1 MRRPVQI
8 TARTSAN
15 ATLGA
20 ALRSD
25 ARSIKT
31 PRRASFREFLE
42 KDARV
47 PADSAD
53 AERRGTYVPF
63 TFKGREALIGV
74 VEAIDTVLGLQD
86 GKVRKDAEIAVG
98 GGAQIGKTILE
109 HELLTFCTG
118 QQFRNTILYVP
129 DQNLVNDL
137 VQTKF
142 RPNVVDQLPWFA
154 DMLRLGVVVNSSGKS
169 LHRIGAFSVTDGNR
183 RANGMFAGLGKV
195 PTSISGDIALEDE
208 VDDVDPKFEKFVR
221 GRLSSSD
228 LRFIFRIGTQRVHGR
243 GMNMEWRNGSQ
254 GVVQFECPKCKHR
267 QNPEDEFPAIV
278 CLAQPRGEPARL
290 TYNGD
295 FAVRGRAVGNHEASH
310 TYFLGCVKCGAK
322 LNRSAPLWHHR
333 RPEMIAKAKWSF
345 RLSQVGMAAIDLSK
359 IVNEW
364 SGALLDD
371 LKMAVFRCDV
381 LALPKSTAQKLDPEI
396 LQRARLMERFD
407 VGSPV
412 STHPRFAGLD
422 FGQKCYLVVRE
433 RINEHR
439 KKIIWVEE
447 IPLHMVTTRCVYLSK
462 LLQISCLFMDQMPET
477 KEARS
482 LALAL
487 NGLTTLEH
495 WPSIPSRGRAH
506 VMLPGGLRFERTEQG
521 VERWTGLKCAV
532 VRFDK
537 KRIGAGID
545 QTLDIFTGGNG
556 REMFVPMIQCNR
568 FETID
573 GVVREFLTPAEGE
586 MDASHQLGLR
596 NHPAIMLPQVPRS
609 TDVWHTFDNHHIA
622 GSERVKESGG
632 EMGDYVDEVP
642 NHFLFANGYAR
653 LAELIGGAAIARP
666 MALSTVP
673 KFIRK
678 RHGV

>member
-1 MRRPVQI
+1 MRRPVEI
-8 TARTSAN
+8 LSRTSAN

-25 ARSIKT
+25 ARAIKT
-31 PRRASFREFLE
+31 PRRATFREFLE

-63 TFKGREALIGV
+63 TFNGRESLIDV
-74 VEAIDTVLGLQD
+74 VDAIDTVLGLKD
-86 GKVRKDAEIAVG
+86 GKTRKDAEIAVG

-109 HELLTFCTG
+109 HALLTFCTG
-118 QQFRNTILYVP
+118 QQFRNTLLYVP

-142 RPNVVDQLPWFA
+142 RPNVVDQMPWFA
-154 DMLRLGVVVNSSGKS
+154 DMLRLGVVVNSSGRS

-254 GVVQFECPKCKHR
+254 GVVHLECPKCRHR
-267 QNPEDEFPAIV
+267 QNPEEEFPGIV
-278 CLAQPRGEPARL
+278 CLAQPRSEPARL

-295 FAVRGRAVGNHEASH
+295 FAVRGRSVANHSTEQ

-322 LNRSAPLWHHR
+322 LNRSEPLWHHK
-333 RPEMIAKAKWSF
+333 RPEMIAKNKWTF
-345 RLSQVGMAAIDLSK
+345 RVSQVAMAAIDLNK

-364 SGALLDD
+364 NGALLDD
-371 LKMAVFRCDV
+371 EKMAVFRCDV

-396 LQRARLMERFD
+396 ISRSRTIEKFE
-407 VGSPV
+407 VGGPV

-433 RINEHR
+433 RVNEH
-439 KKIIWVEE
+439 KKRIVWLEE
-447 IPLHMVTTRCVYLSK
+447 IPLHMVTSRCVYLAR
-462 LLQISCLFMDQMPET
+462 LLQISCLFADQMPET
-477 KEARS
+477 KEART

-487 NGLTTLEH
+487 NGLTTLEY
-495 WPSIPSRGRAH
+495 WPNVPPRGRAF
-506 VMLPGGLRFERTEQG
+506 VSLPGGLRFERSEQG
-521 VERWTGLKCAV
+521 VEKWVGLKCAV

-537 KRIGAGID
+537 KRVGAGID
-545 QTLDIFTGGNG
+545 QTMDIFTGSNG
-556 REMFVPMIQCNR
+556 REIFVPMIQCNR

-596 NHPAIMLPQVPRS
+596 NQPAILLPQVPKNA
-609 TDVWHTFDNHHIA
+609 DVWHTFENHHVA
-622 GSERVKESGG
+622 GSERLKEAGG
-632 EMGDYVDEVP
+632 AMGDYVDEVP

-653 LAELIGGAAIARP
+653 LAEMIGGASIARP
-666 MALSTVP
+666 LSLTRIP
-673 KFIRK
+673 KPTRT